1 MTEALE
7 SDGFGEGAGDW
18 NRQRL
23 PDGSAL
29 RRWRPASFPSS
40 VTQSFPRKRAGRLA
54 ELGCSNVRLEIG
66 DGTRGWPEEAPYDR
80 ILVTAA
86 AEVCPPA
93 LLDQLAEGGVL
104 LMPLGGPGDQELVRW
119 EKRGGKLERQ
129 SLGGCRFVPL
139 VGDSPAEE

>member
-1 MTEALE
+1 MERAAVTRPLC
-7 SDGFGEGAGDW
+7 
-18 NRQRL
+18 
-23 PDGSAL
+23 L
-29 RRWRPASFPSS
+29 RRWRPAIVSIERHAELSA
-40 VTQSFPRKRAGRLA
+40 QAGRRLA
-54 ELGCSNVRLEIG
+54 ELACSNVRLEVG
-66 DGTRGWPEEAPYDR
+66 DGTQGWPEEAPYDR

-119 EKRGGKLERQ
+119 EKRGGTLERQ

-139 VGDSPAEE
+139 VGDSPAEQ